1 MASTGAD
8 VAHGPAFYQDGLT
21 GFRALA
27 AAWVML
33 FHFNSFAAPKV
44 IAVDFFGRDLHL
56 HPLLTVGWVGVDLF
70 FVLSGFLLATHLL
83 DAMARGRPGV
93 LQRYFAA
100 RVRRVFP
107 AYWVQIAL
115 LFIAAVWAAKAIPE
129 WARYIPLHIPMLHF
143 VSERAS
149 FSINNVYWTLP
160 IEFSFYLCLP
170 LIAYYLLRAERRGG
184 RSSWLMLFG
193 LYAAILVLVWC
204 YRYAMFRHFEA
215 SAVNVIVWATSQ
227 LPGTLDVFMAGVVA
241 ATALRWLRMRGAPWP
256 RSRERLVSTALAAV
270 GLAGIVAMMYFLD
283 SLYAVYWKGHWALFV
298 WHSITAGFIAM
309 VVAGIAISGPLTH
322 ALFET
327 RVMVFLG
334 TISYSIYLWHYPIG
348 LWAMRTFD
356 APEIGVAAFCAL
368 TIPLVLIASA
378 ASYYLVERP
387 FLRKAR

>member
-1 MASTGAD
+1 MASTGAE
-8 VAHGPAFYQDGLT
+8 AAPGPGFYQDGLT

-27 AAWVML
+27 AGWVML
-33 FHFNSFAAPKV
+33 FHFNGFAVPKV
-44 IAVDFFGRDLHL
+44 IAVSVFGRELHL
-56 HPLLTVGWVGVDLF
+56 HPLMTVGWVGVDLF

-83 DAMARGRPGV
+83 EAMARGRPHV
-93 LQRYFAA
+93 LRRYFAA

-115 LFIAAVWAAKAIPE
+115 LFIAAVWAAKAIPD
-129 WARYIPLHIPMLHF
+129 WARYIPLHLPMLHF
-143 VSERAS
+143 VSEKVS
-149 FSINNVYWTLP
+149 FSINDVYWTLP

-170 LIAYYLLRAERRGG
+170 LIAHYLLRAERRGG
-184 RSSWLMLFG
+184 RASWVMLFG
-193 LYAAILVLVWC
+193 LYAAILAVVWC

-215 SAVNVIVWATSQ
+215 SPINVIVWATSQ

-241 ATALRWLRMRGAPWP
+241 ATVLRWRRMRGAPWP
-256 RSRERLVSTALAAV
+256 RPRERGVSTALAIA
-270 GLAGIVAMMYFLD
+270 GLGGIIAMMYCLD

-298 WHSITAGFIAM
+298 WHSATAVFIAM
-309 VVAGIAISGPLTH
+309 VVAGIAMAGPLTR

-348 LWAMRTFD
+348 LWAMRTFN
-356 APEIGVAAFCAL
+356 APELGVAVFCAL
-368 TIPLVLIASA
+368 TIPIVIAASA